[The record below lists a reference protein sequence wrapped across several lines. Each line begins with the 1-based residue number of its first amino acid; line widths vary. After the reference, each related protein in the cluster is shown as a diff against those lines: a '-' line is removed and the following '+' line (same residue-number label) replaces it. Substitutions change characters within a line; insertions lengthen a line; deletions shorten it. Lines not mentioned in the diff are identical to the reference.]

1 MLESIN
7 KIDLNLQELFLHL
20 DKDTD
25 RYVNNRYSIKSL
37 YLSLKKFNQY

>member
-1 MLESIN
+1 MLESIK

-25 RYVNNRYSIKSL
+25 RYVNNRYSIKLL
-37 YLSLKKFNQY
+37 YLSKKI